1 MLYNNNIKTSHIS
14 IILTL
19 THKSFNLKAGL
30 NESSGKGKLV
40 GKAKGNKGRASTGSI
55 QKKDGRASAR
65 VHNKALQQQQTLID
79 GMEQQLHDKVI
90 RPLKTESG
98 ASLLLNPVREYVV
111 C

>member
-1 MLYNNNIKTSHIS
+1 M
-14 IILTL
+14 
-19 THKSFNLKAGL
+19 
-30 NESSGKGKLV
+30 
-40 GKAKGNKGRASTGSI
+40 
-55 QKKDGRASAR
+55 
-65 VHNKALQQQQTLID
+65 HNKALQQQQTLID